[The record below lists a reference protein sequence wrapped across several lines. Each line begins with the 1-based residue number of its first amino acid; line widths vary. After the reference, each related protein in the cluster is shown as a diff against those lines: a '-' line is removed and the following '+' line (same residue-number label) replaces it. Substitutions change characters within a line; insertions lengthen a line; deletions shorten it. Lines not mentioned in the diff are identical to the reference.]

1 MQEIEREKKRLAKV
15 ERRKIED
22 EQKIVLDAVLEKQL
36 DAGTVAV
43 NTEYEQF
50 IVRFFCVFVTGFAV
64 RIPVSP
70 CPLCTRANWRLGYVF
85 YRRLSVT

>member
-50 IVRFFCVFVTGFAV
+50 IVRFFLCVCYGVCSTNSCISMSLV
-64 RIPVSP
+64 HP
-70 CPLCTRANWRLGYVF
+70 C
-85 YRRLSVT
+85 